1 MNHLARNRP
10 TGPQAPPARVAAS
23 LVGALR
29 AARGALP
36 WTAGASPTVSPPLTR
51 EIIST
56 KHKPSVVFAEA
67 SMLGASPGVITIAGI
82 RDHHRLEPLITIP
95 GMRRKL
101 AQHSA
106 SGRKFHSGRHLH
118 GSGTRSRTSGASGR
132 NCQILFTC

>member
-95 GMRRKL
+95 GMRN
-101 AQHSA
+101 AV
-106 SGRKFHSGRHLH
+106 
-118 GSGTRSRTSGASGR
+118 GAR
-132 NCQILFTC
+132 AWL